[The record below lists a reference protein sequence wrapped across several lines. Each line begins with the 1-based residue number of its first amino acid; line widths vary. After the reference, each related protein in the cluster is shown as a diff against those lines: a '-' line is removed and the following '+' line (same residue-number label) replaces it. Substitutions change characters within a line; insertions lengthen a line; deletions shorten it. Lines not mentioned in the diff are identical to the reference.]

1 MKSKKSSS
9 GVRECEERAR
19 LREIKVKRQEKNKLY
34 EITKIHV
41 FYSFSRNSNWR
52 NITWCQLWDTSP
64 CTVSRGSSIR
74 TFYGVL
80 SKKSEKQ

>member
-9 GVRECEERAR
+9 GVQECEERAR

-41 FYSFSRNSNWR
+41 FYSFHV
-52 NITWCQLWDTSP
+52 TQTGVTLHG
-64 CTVSRGSSIR
+64 GSGGISIR
-74 TFYGVL
+74 LTL
-80 SKKSEKQ
+80 SM